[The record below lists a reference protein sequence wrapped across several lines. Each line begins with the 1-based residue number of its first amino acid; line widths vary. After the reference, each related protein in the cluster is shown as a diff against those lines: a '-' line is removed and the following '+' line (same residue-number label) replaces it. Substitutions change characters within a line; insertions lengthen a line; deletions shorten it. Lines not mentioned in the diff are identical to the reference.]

1 MPAPVVA
8 ASAPAAKA
16 LAPKVIAKLAPSII
30 ANLIKRRKQKRQS

>member
-1 MPAPVVA
+1 MPAPIVA

-30 ANLIKRRKQKRQS
+30 ANLMKRRKQQKQA